1 MTHTI
6 WYRIEA
12 RKKKN
17 SQNRYYYLIREFRT
31 DGKKCVIARYIKS
44 GSHLSE
50 EEITEYLAENIF
62 RIEDAAQKKYLS
74 ARQNAVTT
82 EYLDAAAAES
92 IERLRYLHN
101 YVNNLISTDEVQY
114 YEQEAEYQYIH
125 GTTAIEGN
133 TLTYGE
139 TKELLEH
146 GILPNGKSARE
157 IFEIQNFKAVAAYRN
172 KHTGK
177 VTLSFIR
184 RLHKLIMTNILSDP
198 GNFRT
203 TDNIL
208 ISGYDYQVTPSLLIE
223 EELENLIAWYYQKIS
238 DGYNPFECAVIF
250 HYRFETIH
258 PFIDGN
264 GRVGRELLNYLLIK
278 TGYPR
283 MLVPGNKRGKY
294 LSALHCANN
303 DDVISMMKIFA
314 EIIIEQRIS
323 ALEENF
329 RQQLEI
335 RISGSYKNSAQH
347 NLSEFFLTEK

>member
-6 WYRIEA
+6 RYRIETR
-12 RKKKN
+12 RKKNNPNK
-17 SQNRYYYLIREFRT
+17 YYYLIREFKT
-31 DGKKCVIARYIKS
+31 NGKRCVIAKYIKS
-44 GSHLSE
+44 GSFLSN
-50 EEITEYLAENIF
+50 EEITAYLSENIF
-62 RIEDAAQKKYLS
+62 GIEEAAQKKYLQI
-74 ARQNAVTT
+74 RQNAVTT
-82 EYLDAAAAES
+82 EYLDAASAES

-101 YVNNLISTDEVQY
+101 CVHNLISADEVRY
-114 YEQEAEYQYIH
+114 YEQETEYQYIH

-146 GILPNGKSARE
+146 GILPDGKTARE
-157 IFEIQNFKAVAAYRN
+157 IFEIQNFKEVAAYRN
-172 KHTGK
+172 KYSGK
-177 VTLSFIR
+177 ITLSFIR
-184 RLHKLIMTNILSDP
+184 KLHKLIMANILSEP
-198 GNFRT
+198 GKFRT

-223 EELENLIAWYYQKIS
+223 EELEKLIAWYYQKRT

-264 GRVGRELLNYLLIK
+264 GRVGRELLNYLLVK
-278 TGYPR
+278 AGYPR
-283 MLVPGNKRGKY
+283 ISVPGKKREKY
-294 LSALHCANN
+294 LSALHCGNN
-303 DDVISMMKIFA
+303 DDFSAMMKSFA
-314 EIIIEQRIS
+314 EIIIEQGIP

-335 RISGSYKNSAQH
+335 RISGSYKNNTQH
-347 NLSEFFLTEK
+347 NLSEFF